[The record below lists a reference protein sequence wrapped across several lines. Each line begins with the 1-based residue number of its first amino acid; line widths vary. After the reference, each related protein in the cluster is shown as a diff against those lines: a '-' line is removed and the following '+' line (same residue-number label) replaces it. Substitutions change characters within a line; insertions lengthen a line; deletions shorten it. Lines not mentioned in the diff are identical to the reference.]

1 MQTMCTKAIQ
11 LSLMNIKR
19 AQGKCCDNLIH
30 LITKHEV
37 NDRHDSL
44 IEVCQCRC

>member
-1 MQTMCTKAIQ
+1 MCLKPFA

-19 AQGKCCDNLIH
+19 QHGKCCDNLIH

-44 IEVCQCRC
+44 IEVCLCRC